1 MGWSNY
7 FGCNSWS
14 NVWMGV
20 LMSKHEKIIVDFM
33 AENLNWERFRLR
45 EMLNKTF
52 KDIEKEEY
60 GNDFNKEEWED
71 PFPVLNYIPDGFYID
86 IENKTLHLL
95 EVDGTSGTTENK
107 LSKMIDLWWHIDSLS
122 WCLTLTSISVNTRAK
137 SFMDDQ
143 TFADIAFFLSFIF

>member
-1 MGWSNY
+1 M
-7 FGCNSWS
+7 
-14 NVWMGV
+14 VV
-20 LMSKHEKIIVDFM
+20 LMSKHEQIIMDFM
-33 AENLNWERFRLR
+33 AKNPSWERFKLR

-52 KDIEKEEY
+52 KDVEKEEY
-60 GNDFNKEEWED
+60 GSDFNKEEWVE

-107 LSKMIDLWWHIDSLS
+107 LSKMIDLWWHIDSES
-122 WCLTLTSISVNTRAK
+122 WSLTLTSISVHSKAK

-143 TFADIAFFLSFIF
+143 HFAEIAFTREIELVKKEKAFL